1 MAGEEERLILEQL
14 EPAAGKN
21 LHFLSWEKE
30 CH

>member
-21 LHFLSWEKE
+21 LHFLSWEE